1 MKKTDAG
8 YSGGSGFETAG
19 SVLRGDA
26 SQSVDRGRVGGEADG
41 AKGFEALAGGDE
53 RPPHGFPED
62 GREEDQVC
70 ALPRLLDFGK
80 RVAGDGDDWRW
91 QPGGGVE
98 FPDLRGRELAGG
110 SGEVDSVSGG
120 GDGNIGAGVDEEP
133 CPRVAE
139 GFEDAAGEDG
149 QGGGRQ
155 VFFAELDVVD
165 AVGGPERG
173 LVDKRGLFIPV
184 RT

>member
-1 MKKTDAG
+1 MEEADTG
-8 YSGGSGFETAG
+8 YTGGSCLQA
-19 SVLRGDA
+19 VRGIFWCDA
-26 SQSVDRGRVGGEADG
+26 SQSEDWGRSGGERG
-41 AKGFEALAGGDE
+41 GVKGFEPLAGGDE
-53 RPPHGFPED
+53 RSRHGFPED

-70 ALPRLLDFGK
+70 ALPGLLDFGK

-110 SGEVDSVSGG
+110 GGEVDSVSGG

-149 QGGGRQ
+149 QGGGWQ
-155 VFFAELDVVD
+155 VFFAEMDVVD

-173 LVDKRGLFIPV
+173 LVDKRDLFIPV